1 MKVSIGSK
9 IIDGPYGGGNTFV
22 LNLKKYLEDNDHSV
36 IDNLEEDDIDIIL
49 LINPLRFSEISTF
62 DHFDIYKYLNE
73 VNNKAIVVQRINECD
88 ERKNTRNVNKQ
99 IMLANKISDFTIYV
113 SSWLDELYRSHG
125 LNSNERLVVKSGS
138 DSKIFNQQDKN
149 KWDGKSKFS
158 LVTHHWSSNWMKGF
172 DTYSFIDKMLNEKRF
187 SDLFSFTYI
196 GNIPK
201 NFIFNNTKVI
211 SPLSGENLATELK
224 KYDGYITGSIN
235 EPSGNHHIEAG
246 LCGLPILYFES
257 GGIPEYA
264 NEYGLSFSDPESLE
278 EKIYEFISNYDQ
290 HYKNLKY
297 FPYVSTKMCEDYLNS
312 FNEILENKETY
323 FKQRKK
329 PSFFIF
335 KLELLKY
342 NLIKFIFKTKMF
354 ILKIIRGNFEK

>member
-22 LNLKKYLEDNDHSV
+22 LNLKKFLEDNDHTV
-36 IDNLEEDDIDIIL
+36 IDNLKEDDIDIIL

-99 IMLANKISDFTIYV
+99 IMFANKISDFTIYV

-125 LNSNERLVVKSGS
+125 LNSNERLVIKSGS
-138 DSKIFNQQDKN
+138 DNIIFNQQDKK
-149 KWDGKSKFS
+149 KWDRKSKFS

-172 DTYSFIDKMLNEKRF
+172 DTYSFIDQMLNEKRF
-187 SDLFSFTYI
+187 SDLYSFTYI
-196 GNIPK
+196 GNVPK
-201 NFIFNNTKVI
+201 NFIFKNTKVI
-211 SPLSGENLATELK
+211 SPLSGESLATELK

-235 EPSGNHHIEAG
+235 EPSGNHHIEAA
-246 LCGLPILYFES
+246 LCGLPILYLES

-264 NEYGLSFSDPESLE
+264 NEYGLSFSDPKTLE
-278 EKIYEFISNYDQ
+278 EKIYEFIGNYDQ
-290 HYKNLKY
+290 YYQNLNH

-312 FNEILENKETY
+312 FNEIIENKEIY
-323 FKQRKK
+323 LKQRKK

-335 KLELLKY
+335 QLQLFKY

-354 ILKIIRGNFEK
+354 ILKIIRGNLEK